1 MLKEESYHM
10 YVGESGL
17 TRVVQRTADALRDAP
32 DADPRTLGVIDLETF
47 QKYLNFHHSVTLDLF
62 GAEVSTNSANWYS
75 MGLKGRYR
83 EGRIEDDHRLDST
96 TYSLLRPA
104 EGASGFEMDEAP
116 ALSVLNERLRDDFIA
131 DVETGVRKWNR
142 ILREAGVDFELNLPH
157 RAFNRRIGIF
167 RDVHV
172 TPAGDTV
179 SEEAWRRHESEW
191 LPTARDREYVASL
204 MPRAVHEPGRFASWI
219 APPER
224 GVDRN
229 PVDFEY
235 VRFA

>member
-1 MLKEESYHM
+1 M

-17 TRVVQRTADALRDAP
+17 SRIVQRTADVLRESP
-32 DADPRTLGVIDLETF
+32 GADPRTLGVIDPATF
-47 QKYLNFHHSVTLDLF
+47 QKYLNFHYSVTLDLF

-83 EGRIEDDHRLDST
+83 ESRIDDDHRLDSS
-96 TYSLLRPA
+96 TYRMLRPA
-104 EGASGFEMDEAP
+104 ADGGGFETGEVP
-116 ALSVLNERLRDDFIA
+116 ALGVLNERLRDDFIA
-131 DVETGVRKWNR
+131 DVEIGVRKWNR
-142 ILREAGVDFELNLPH
+142 ILREAGVDFELALPH
-157 RAFNRRIGIF
+157 RAFNRNIGLF
-167 RDVHV
+167 RDVDV
-172 TPAGDTV
+172 TPGGDEIDG
-179 SEEAWRRHESEW
+179 EEWRRRESEW

-204 MPRAVHEPGRFASWI
+204 MPKAVNEPGRFASWI

-235 VRFA
+235 VRFG